1 MRHMPW
7 FRWVLALGL
16 VLIAGSAVL
25 YATAPGMPE
34 LKQIDLTVLDEKAD
48 GACTVRWTDPFDLR
62 EREGPY
68 RCDAE
73 RDSILKAPN
82 YDGGSGFGWDTGFV
96 VAQGQGTGDLYALD
110 EDIEADDRI
119 ELSDTLVVFGLPLTV
134 VGVVGGNISALAR
147 ASGASPEAIRRARRL
162 GEAAALVDRDHSQA
176 VEAVRKAWAPVHE
189 ERVNEELSRIPVS
202 RLTDAA
208 GSGLR
213 AEVLET
219 GGIRTVREVLDS
231 GAWGLERLPGVEQP
245 TAVRAVATA
254 RRIADDLREVVEVR
268 MDVNRPQPR
277 STALLVALRVLV
289 EAGPQARNAA
299 EAGRDLSVRL
309 DRLLDDAAPASG
321 WTEMRRAGRAERR
334 RALAAVAELRLLLDD
349 AERRGRAAQFAQASV
364 DLLRGPDDGP
374 AGLSAW
380 VDFETQPAKYY
391 GLLADIV
398 GPGRE

>member
-1 MRHMPW
+1 MPW

-82 YDGGSGFGWDTGFV
+82 YDGGSGLGWDTGFV
-96 VAQGQGTGDLYALD
+96 VAQGQDTGDLYSLD

-119 ELSDTLVVFGLPLTV
+119 ELSDTLVAFGFPLTV

-147 ASGASPEAIRRARRL
+147 ASGARPQAIRRARRL
-162 GEAAALVDRDHSQA
+162 EEAAALVDRDHSRA

-189 ERVNEELSRIPVS
+189 ERVNEELSRIPAS

-245 TAVRAVATA
+245 TAVWAVATA
-254 RRIADDLREVVEVR
+254 RRIADDLRDVVEVR
-268 MDVNRPQPR
+268 MDVNRPEPR

-289 EAGPQARNAA
+289 EAGPPARNAA

-309 DRLLDDAAPASG
+309 DRLLTVAAPASG

-380 VDFETQPAKYY
+380 VDFETRPAEYY